1 VGFEAVCRDRFEVA
15 PDLEDEK
22 LAMALP
28 DSIWTGVK
36 WGQ

>member
-15 PDLEDEK
+15 PDLEDKK

-28 DSIWTGVK
+28 DSIRTRVE